1 MFLRSCV
8 VAVCA
13 MGAASAMA
21 QVLAEPEHQ
30 WTDDVV
36 GSHTLQVG
44 LDAWNIQTSAQED
57 TTANMNSLSR
67 LQLANSY
74 PVWNYQNPTEWL
86 RFEGALRIGRDTLLA
101 MKYRSDQS
109 TGSRL
114 DEASVDWAFH
124 TYGVKLGVVDPKIS
138 WCRTYDMDSPWVREN
153 NPFCSIQ
160 PLNFTKGS
168 APGAQT
174 YTNFIFAGYSMQA
187 IAGVYRPLWLNY
199 APTETPT
206 LVLTPNGVVK
216 SHTKSG
222 LALSATNLRNG
233 TEFRLG
239 LLRDQFTGR
248 KDSST
253 PNLPYHYDL
262 NSDVVFV
269 GANWY
274 ASQKIAIRATYF
286 TYAGNLIR
294 TKKDASTSF
303 KFYQQNDYKARSL
316 EVNYQQDARN
326 VYSASY
332 VRYIYN
338 SDSQS
343 YDLQP
348 IEPLLLSAYQG
359 APHFVTINSAV
370 SWRRDWGQGFF
381 TVLQYSDAKLVQSNA
396 IDKVQLSSNGKALGL
411 RLGYR
416 F

>member
-1 MFLRSCV
+1 
-8 VAVCA
+8 
-13 MGAASAMA
+13 
-21 QVLAEPEHQ
+21 
-30 WTDDVV
+30 
-36 GSHTLQVG
+36 
-44 LDAWNIQTSAQED
+44 
-57 TTANMNSLSR
+57 
-67 LQLANSY
+67 
-74 PVWNYQNPTEWL
+74 
-86 RFEGALRIGRDTLLA
+86 
-101 MKYRSDQS
+101 
-109 TGSRL
+109 
-114 DEASVDWAFH
+114 
-124 TYGVKLGVVDPKIS
+124 
-138 WCRTYDMDSPWVREN
+138 
-153 NPFCSIQ
+153 
-160 PLNFTKGS
+160 
-168 APGAQT
+168 
-174 YTNFIFAGYSMQA
+174 
-187 IAGVYRPLWLNY
+187 
-199 APTETPT
+199 
-206 LVLTPNGVVK
+206 
-216 SHTKSG
+216 
-222 LALSATNLRNG
+222 
-233 TEFRLG
+233 
-239 LLRDQFTGR
+239 
-248 KDSST
+248 
-253 PNLPYHYDL
+253 L